1 MSTSFLIII
10 CFGSLFYLLWLLRR
24 DRVSLGLPIAY
35 LYSLLL
41 IHVPGAFAHVAG
53 GDFLHHSDLVNI
65 AMRYTALGAVFFVL
79 GCWWARALTSHAIT
93 TIRNVDRPRFW
104 WYCVIGGWV
113 LIFGLSPLYNIPS
126 FNAVGDKGGSI
137 WMLGV
142 LLGLRGAFRQRDR
155 KWIVIWACTLLVYP
169 MTVLVF
175 AGFLSYGSAAV
186 IVVCA
191 ALTVSTRSY
200 WRVVLGIVV
209 FSYASLSI
217 YVNYFEHRTEIRK
230 EVWSKGSRGEKVETV
245 LNSFVDFQSFD
256 PSNSQHLIDLD
267 KRLNENYFVGLAARR
282 IELGQVTYLK
292 GESLWEGLI
301 ALVPRVLW
309 PEKPVYGGSPHIVSK
324 MTGLRFNSQTS
335 IGVGNVMELQINF
348 GMPGVAI
355 GFFVLGWA
363 IGKLDLKAA
372 IAERRGEQGS
382 AIMYFLPCVAMIQ
395 PNGSIVE
402 VTSGAAAAFVAA
414 YLWSRLWIHQVEQ
427 RRTFSEPTPSQRTA
441 IAPSM
446 PSSM

>member
-1 MSTSFLIII
+1 
-10 CFGSLFYLLWLLRR
+10 LWLLRR
-24 DRVSLGLPIAY
+24 DKVSLGLPIAY

-53 GDFLHHSDLVNI
+53 SDVLRNSDLVNL
-65 AMRYTALGAVFFVL
+65 AMRYTALGTIFFVL
-79 GCWWARALTSHAIT
+79 GCWWARTLGSHAIT
-93 TIRNVDRPRFW
+93 TKTSADRLRFW
-104 WYCVIGGWV
+104 WYCVFGGWA
-113 LIFGLSPLYNIPS
+113 LIFGLTPLYDIPS

-142 LLGLRGAFRQRDR
+142 LLGLRDAFRQRDR
-155 KWIVIWACTLLVYP
+155 KWIVIWTCALLVYP
-169 MTVLVF
+169 VAVLVF
-175 AGFLSYGSAAV
+175 GGFLSYGSAAV

-200 WRVVLGIVV
+200 GRVVLGIVV
-209 FSYASLSI
+209 FTYVSLSI

-230 EVWSKGSRGEKVETV
+230 EVWSNGSRREKVDAV
-245 LNSFVDFQSFD
+245 LNSFVGFQFFD
-256 PSNSQHLIDLD
+256 PSNPQHLIDLD
-267 KRLNENYFVGLAARR
+267 ERLNENYFVGLAARR
-282 IELGQVTYLK
+282 IELGQVSYLK

-301 ALVPRVLW
+301 ALVPRVVW
-309 PEKPVYGGSPHIVSK
+309 HEKPVHGGSPHIVSK

-335 IGVGNVMELQINF
+335 FGVGNVMELQINF
-348 GMPGVAI
+348 GTPGVAI

-372 IAERRGEQGS
+372 IAERRGEQGA

-402 VTSGAAAAFVAA
+402 VTGGAAAAFVAA
-414 YLWSRLWIHQVEQ
+414 YLWSRLWIHHVG
-427 RRTFSEPTPSQRTA
+427 RRRPFSERTPSQPAA
-441 IAPSM
+441 IAPPM